1 MKTAS
6 RTESKARVAALVAV
20 STGVLCLAIAAFG
33 QTTAPAEPIRLAQFT
48 ADGKLQKP
56 ADLDSW
62 VFLGTS
68 LGMGYNPGSF
78 NAAHPGQ
85 FQVVLME
92 PNAYR
97 HFVEHRSYAPGS
109 MFLLSFYDSDQQQR
123 SINQNGFTQA
133 DLTNYEIHIID
144 PGKGEK
150 GDKGHAFYV
159 FGAKDTQGNP
169 LPAGNACVRCHVDHG
184 AFDGTFAQFYPTLR
198 PMIPQGALERAAQD
212 HNIR

>member
-1 MKTAS
+1 MK
-6 RTESKARVAALVAV
+6 ALQ
-20 STGVLCLAIAAFG
+20 I
-33 QTTAPAEPIRLAQFT
+33 AQFT
-48 ADGKLQKP
+48 SAGKLQKP
-56 ADLDSW
+56 ADLESW

-97 HFVEHRSYAPGS
+97 HFVKQGSYAPGS

-133 DLTNYEIHIID
+133 DLTNYEIHVID
-144 PGKGEK
+144 PAIA
-150 GDKGHAFYV
+150 DKGHAFYV
-159 FGAKDTQGNP
+159 FGAQDTQGAAVP
-169 LPAGNACVRCHVDHG
+169 PGNACVRCHVDHG

-198 PMIPQGALERAAQD
+198 PLIPKEALERAAQD

>member
-1 MKTAS
+1 MTRSLFGITVLTTA
-6 RTESKARVAALVAV
+6 AAGALAFAVVA
-20 STGVLCLAIAAFG
+20 LA
-33 QTTAPAEPIRLAQFT
+33 QTTEMGKPIQVAQFT

-56 ADLDSW
+56 ADLETW
-62 VFLGTS
+62 VFLGAS

-85 FQVVLME
+85 FQIVLME

-97 HFVEHRSYAPGS
+97 HFVEHRTYAPGS

-133 DLTNYEIHIID
+133 DLTNYEIHLLD
-144 PGKGEK
+144 PAKADAK
-150 GDKGHAFYV
+150 DKGHAFYV
-159 FGAKDTQGNP
+159 FDAKDTKGSLVP
-169 LPAGNACVRCHVDHG
+169 PGNACVRCHVDHG

-198 PMIPQGALERAAQD
+198 PFVSKEALERAARD